1 MKDKPVTV
9 FFSAVSLIIWA
20 ATISVI
26 VFAVVLL
33 CTGMEKDPVFTLN
46 SAAVQKV
53 DAADPVLAENG
64 KSGEDWCVLRMEMTV
79 SADKYSPFSYTAE
92 TFALREPAATAKGAE
107 WFTAVDEPLSYSK
120 IEPDD
125 YTLNLYIRA
134 PQGAEALAEEARSFG
149 FGMRG
154 LVGHFTF
161 IRYPFNWGL
170 PGFTL
175 SQFSVPVTVAAD

>member
-20 ATISVI
+20 ATIAVI

-33 CTGMEKDPVFTLN
+33 CTGMEKDPVFTMN

-64 KSGEDWCVLRMEMTV
+64 KSGDDWYVLRMDMTV
-79 SADKYSPFSYTAE
+79 AADKYSPFSYTAE
-92 TFALREPAATAKGAE
+92 TFALREPAAAANGTE
-107 WFTAVDEPLSYSK
+107 WFTVVDAPLSYSK
-120 IEPDD
+120 IAPDD
-125 YTLNLYIRA
+125 YVLYLYIRA
-134 PQGAEALAEEARSFG
+134 PQGAEALAEEARSFS

-154 LVGHFTF
+154 LVGHFTV

-175 SQFSVPVTVAAD
+175 SQFNVPVTVNAD

>member
-33 CTGMEKDPVFTLN
+33 CTGMEKDPVFTMN

-53 DAADPVLAENG
+53 DAADPMLAENG
-64 KSGEDWCVLRMEMTV
+64 KSGEDWYVLRMEMTV
-79 SADKYSPFSYTAE
+79 AADKYSPFSYTAE
-92 TFALREPAATAKGAE
+92 TFALREPNVTAKTAE
-107 WFTAVDEPLSYSK
+107 WFAVVDEPLSYSK

-125 YTLNLYIRA
+125 YTLCLYIRA
-134 PQGAEALAEEARSFG
+134 PQGAEALAAEAQSYG
-149 FGMRG
+149 FGMRE